1 MSNVHWPAEAA
12 TKPSENV
19 PSRALIRAARIVR
32 VAEVAAERL
41 ACEPDADAIMAA
53 LADLALIREPCAG
66 EMLP

>member
-1 MSNVHWPAEAA
+1 MSTVPWPDEAA

-41 ACEPDADAIMAA
+41 TCAPDPDAIMAA
-53 LADLALIREPCAG
+53 IADLALIRDLAG
-66 EMLP
+66 ELLP